1 MAKLLHILFSKTLAN
16 KNKYKNTMNYPSI
29 YLENVINELSK
40 LPGVGKRTA
49 LRFALH
55 LLAEDEQETTR
66 LAECLLNMK
75 KEIKLCKHCYSISD
89 NDVCEVCANEK
100 RNHNIVCVVENI
112 RDVMAIENTNQYQ
125 GVYHV
130 LGGVISPVDGIGAKD
145 IRMAELVERI
155 AKENI
160 EEIILAL
167 PTTMEGDTT
176 CFYINK
182 LVKDFNV
189 KVSAIARGVAIG
201 DNIEYADEI
210 TLGRSIANRM
220 PFEKIYSR

>member
-1 MAKLLHILFSKTLAN
+1 MAKLLHILFSKTLTN

-55 LLAEDEQETTR
+55 LLAEDEQETVR

-75 KEIKLCKHCYSISD
+75 KEVKLCKHCYSISD

>member
-1 MAKLLHILFSKTLAN
+1 
-16 KNKYKNTMNYPSI
+16 MNYPSI

>member
-1 MAKLLHILFSKTLAN
+1 MD
-16 KNKYKNTMNYPSI
+16 YPSI

-49 LRFALH
+49 LRFALY
-55 LLAEDEQETTR
+55 LLQEPDNETMS
-66 LAECLLNMK
+66 LANSLMNMK
-75 KEIKLCKHCYSISD
+75 KEIKLCKRCYSISD
-89 NDVCEVCANEK
+89 QEECGVCRDEK
-100 RNHNIVCVVENI
+100 RNHKTVCVVENI
-112 RDVMAIENTNQYQ
+112 RDVMAIENTHQYY

-130 LGGVISPVDGIGAKD
+130 LGGVISPIDGIGAKD
-145 IRMAELVERI
+145 INISQLVERI
-155 AKENI
+155 AKEEI

-182 LVKDFNV
+182 LVKDMNV

-201 DNIEYADEI
+201 DNIEFADEI
-210 TLGRSIANRM
+210 TLGRSILNRM
-220 PFEKIYSR
+220 PFDKIYSK